1 MRVAV
6 ALCDQ
11 PEYEGDDNESRYSLF
26 GWSQPKSLSEAIQ
39 SGAPALFQ
47 PMNAFESVFSLR
59 LLPRPNQDRTI
70 MAADIRIVEARF

>member
-47 PMNAFESVFSLR
+47 PMNALSVFS
-59 LLPRPNQDRTI
+59 LPRPNQDRMI
-70 MAADIRIVEARF
+70 MAADIRIVEACF

>member
-47 PMNAFESVFSLR
+47 PMNALSVFSLR
-59 LLPRPNQDRTI
+59 LLPRPNQDRMI